1 MQKQVMETE
10 IRRMAS
16 FPETNPDIIVEFTF
30 DYQISYINS
39 AGMKQFPEL
48 QDCQSD
54 CSRHPLFQGV
64 DAYISATKTNL
75 KAGEVGNLKSDSL
88 ETAID
93 KLEIKNANYDRT
105 VIFIPAMRKIRIY
118 AHDITHLKQGD
129 VRSGATFSCDLPLP
143 DAEPDTLIHRN
154 TAEIQKEDMG
164 EAMVRRWLNKSKD
177 VFDYTD
183 FIYSYLLKLPDV
195 IERLRDAIGRNQ
207 PQTIEFLA
215 HEIKGVTGNL
225 GMTEL
230 YKRAARINLEIA
242 GNEYDIGEIKKQF
255 VNLQQV
261 MASIPDAYFDRTH
274 TVSAPLNNEPI
285 QTEDGTILVAE
296 DNPVNQLFLKGLLRK
311 INFKADIAGNGKEAL
326 EMLSQ
331 NKYALLLL
339 DIQMPVMDG
348 LATIARIRAQTNLK
362 NFPVIALTANTSP
375 NDVTQY
381 LKAGCND
388 YLSKP
393 IQLDKLEAKIRA
405 IIASDVK
412 KPEGSAPNAA
422 YDIHAAYSESAFFE
436 IVTSVL
442 AELKQNTQIFDHRH
456 VLEQAEILAELA
468 EFYQIA
474 PILAQLNYSAQ
485 TFDDEVLASAIEQL
499 EALL

>member
-1 MQKQVMETE
+1 MQKQVMEPE
-10 IRRMAS
+10 LHRLAS
-16 FPETNPDIIVEFTF
+16 FPETNPDIIVEFNF
-30 DYQISYINS
+30 DYQISYINPAS
-39 AGMKQFPEL
+39 MKQFPEL

-54 CSRHPLFQGV
+54 CRRHPLFQGV
-64 DAYISATKTNL
+64 DAYISATEINLKTGKAANL
-75 KAGEVGNLKSDSL
+75 KADSL

-93 KLEIKNANYDRT
+93 KLEIENTNYDRT

-118 AHDITHLKQGD
+118 AHDITHLKQDD
-129 VRSGATFSCDLPLP
+129 VRSGAPFTSDLPLP

-154 TAEIQKEDMG
+154 TAETQKEDMG
-164 EAMVRRWLNKSKD
+164 EAMVRRWLKKGKD

-183 FIYSYLLKLPDV
+183 FVYSYLLKLPDV

-242 GNEYDIGEIKKQF
+242 GSEYDIGEIKKQF
-255 VNLQQV
+255 VNLQQI
-261 MASIPDAYFDRTH
+261 MASIPDAYFDRRNM
-274 TVSAPLNNEPI
+274 VSLPLNNEPM
-285 QTEDGTILVAE
+285 QTENDTILVAE

-311 INFKADIAGNGKEAL
+311 INFNADIAGNGKEVL

-331 NKYALLLL
+331 NRYALLLL

-348 LATIARIRAQTNLK
+348 LATIARIRAHNNLK
-362 NFPVIALTANTSP
+362 KLPVIALTANTSP
-375 NDVTQY
+375 NDIAQY

-393 IQLDKLEAKIRA
+393 IQPDKLEAKIRA
-405 IIASDVK
+405 MITSDVK
-412 KPEGSAPNAA
+412 KPERSTPTATPDIPAA
-422 YDIHAAYSESAFFE
+422 QLKPAFFE

-442 AELKQNTQIFDHRH
+442 AELKQNTQIFDHIH
-456 VLEQAEILAELA
+456 VREQAGALAELA
-468 EFYQIA
+468 EFQQIA